1 MCSSIKNPNA
11 PPIRDLAFT
20 SPSRTDSA
28 MDGLQDRRKAGFVL
42 VDSLTRVSALHVP
55 ETLFRLGRR
64 ARARVKDQRAK
75 VTIHDKD
82 HP

>member
-1 MCSSIKNPNA
+1 
-11 PPIRDLAFT
+11 
-20 SPSRTDSA
+20 

-64 ARARVKDQRAK
+64 ARAKVKDQRAK